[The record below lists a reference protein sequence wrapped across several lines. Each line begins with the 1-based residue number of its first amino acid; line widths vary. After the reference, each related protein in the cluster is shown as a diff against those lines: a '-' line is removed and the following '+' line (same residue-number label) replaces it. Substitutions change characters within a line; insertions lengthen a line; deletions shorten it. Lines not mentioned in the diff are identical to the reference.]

1 LAFHIY
7 LAAQFTIIYRIDST
21 LITDKKFLEKIGKAT
36 CKPKFV
42 VIYEGEV
49 KGVIEGADYPTI
61 YETVDKYIPSLDQ
74 E

>member
-1 LAFHIY
+1 M
-7 LAAQFTIIYRIDST
+7 
-21 LITDKKFLEKIGKAT
+21 EKIGPAT

-49 KGVIEGADYPTI
+49 KGVIDGADYPTI
-61 YETVDKYIPSLDQ
+61 YETVDKFIPSLDQ